1 MNILLTAIIFAGKT
15 KGLKDCKIVS
25 LAPRSRGVFM
35 VDNLLTSITIRSVRI
50 YSQKRA
56 DVEPVTETGT
66 VRLNAEMREDALSF
80 LFWEK
85 GGKYHEKNQSEPKGI
100 CP

>member
-1 MNILLTAIIFAGKT
+1 MKE
-15 KGLKDCKIVS
+15 C
-25 LAPRSRGVFM
+25 PRSIAAWGFFV
-35 VDNLLTSITIRSVRI
+35 VDKVLTSITIRSVRI

-66 VRLNAEMREDALSF
+66 VRLNAEMRKDALPF
-80 LFWEK
+80 LFLGKK
-85 GGKYHEKNQSEPKGI
+85 GEHHEKNQSEPKGI